1 MDLSSSTIVVTG
13 ASAGLGRRFS
23 RDLVGGGAR
32 VFGLARR
39 TDRLGALEEELGD
52 AFVGLECDVADE
64 DSVDNA
70 FARIVE
76 ESGRI
81 DGLINNAGFG
91 RFGPI
96 DEMSARDFDL
106 LLKVN
111 VRGIFLCTRRAVPV
125 MKRQN
130 ANAGFGGHIVNIAS
144 IAGLIGNPNIGA
156 YNASKFGV
164 RGLSES
170 MFKELRGD
178 GIKVTCL
185 FPGSIE
191 TEFFDEADA
200 SMTSNPFNPEQ
211 VSSTVIHVLGTPEN
225 YLISEVV
232 MRPLRPKLRQ
242 KG

>member
-1 MDLSSSTIVVTG
+1 MDLAASTIVVTG

-23 RDLVGGGAR
+23 RDLVAAGAR

-39 TDRLGALEEELGD
+39 TGRLDALAEELGD
-52 AFVGLECDVADE
+52 AFTGIECDVADE
-64 DSVDNA
+64 TSVDNA
-70 FARIVE
+70 FERIVE
-76 ESGRI
+76 ESGQVNA
-81 DGLINNAGFG
+81 LINNAGFG

-106 LLKVN
+106 LMKVN
-111 VRGIFLCTRRAVPV
+111 VRGVFLCSRRVVPV
-125 MKRQN
+125 MRRQN
-130 ANAGFGGHIVNIAS
+130 DQSGFGGHIVNIAS
-144 IAGLIGNPNIGA
+144 IAGLIGNPEIGA

-191 TEFFDEADA
+191 TEFFDRADA
-200 SMTSNPFNPEQ
+200 SMTSNPLTPEHI
-211 VSSTVIHVLGTPEN
+211 SSTLVHVLETPEN
-225 YLISEVV
+225 YLISEIV
-232 MRPLRPKLRQ
+232 MRPLRPK
-242 KG
+242 G

>member
-1 MDLSSSTIVVTG
+1 MDLTSSTIVITG

-23 RDLVGGGAR
+23 RDLAAAGAR

-39 TDRLGALEEELGD
+39 TNRLDALEDELGD
-52 AFVGLECDVADE
+52 AFTGLECDVADE
-64 DSVDNA
+64 QSVDRA
-70 FARIVE
+70 FEHITEA
-76 ESGRI
+76 SDRI

-96 DEMSARDFDL
+96 DEISTKEFDRL
-106 LLKVN
+106 LQVN

-130 ANAGFGGHIVNIAS
+130 AAAGFGGHIVNIAS

-191 TEFFDEADA
+191 TEFFDRADA
-200 SMTSNPFNPEQ
+200 SMTSNPLTPEHI
-211 VSSTVIHVLGTPEN
+211 SSTMLHVLRTPEN
-225 YLISEVV
+225 YLISEIV
-232 MRPLRPKLRQ
+232 MRPLRPK
-242 KG
+242 G

>member
-1 MDLSSSTIVVTG
+1 MDLSASTIIVTG
-13 ASAGLGRRFS
+13 ASAGLGRCFS
-23 RDLVGGGAR
+23 RDLVAAGAR

-39 TDRLGALEEELGD
+39 TGRLNALEGELGE
-52 AFVGLECDVADE
+52 AFSGVECDVSDE
-64 DSVDNA
+64 QSVDRA
-70 FARIVE
+70 FERIAR
-76 ESGRI
+76 ESDRI

-106 LLKVN
+106 LLQVN
-111 VRGIFLCTRRAVPV
+111 LRGVFLCTRRAVPV

-130 ANAGFGGHIVNIAS
+130 AESGFGGHIINIAS
-144 IAGLIGNPNIGA
+144 IAGLIGNPEIGA

-191 TEFFDEADA
+191 TEFFDRADA
-200 SMTSNPFNPEQ
+200 SMTSNPLKPEE
-211 VSSTVIHVLGTPEN
+211 VSSTILHVLRTPDN
-225 YLISEVV
+225 YLISEIV
-232 MRPLRPKLRQ
+232 MRPLRPK
-242 KG
+242 G

>member
-1 MDLSSSTIVVTG
+1 MDLSSSTFVITG
-13 ASAGLGRRFS
+13 ASAGIGRRFS
-23 RDLVGGGAR
+23 RDLAAAGAR

-39 TDRLGALEEELGD
+39 TDRLDALEDELGD
-52 AFVGLECDVADE
+52 AFTGVECDVGDE
-64 DSVDNA
+64 QSVDQA
-70 FARIVE
+70 FERITE
-76 ESGRI
+76 ESDRI

-96 DEMSARDFDL
+96 DEMSTRDFDL
-106 LLKVN
+106 LLRVN
-111 VRGIFLCTRRAVPV
+111 VRGVFLCTRRTVPV
-125 MKRQN
+125 MRRQN
-130 ANAGFGGHIVNIAS
+130 ASSGFGGHIVNIAS
-144 IAGLIGNPNIGA
+144 IAGLIGNPEIGA

-191 TEFFDEADA
+191 TEFFDRADA
-200 SMTSNPFNPEQ
+200 SMTSNPLTPEQ
-211 VSSTVIHVLGTPEN
+211 VSSTLLHVLRTPDN

-232 MRPLRPKLRQ
+232 MRPLRPK
-242 KG
+242 G

>member
-1 MDLSSSTIVVTG
+1 MDLAASTIVVTG

-23 RDLVGGGAR
+23 RDLVAAGAD

-39 TDRLGALEEELGD
+39 NDRLVALEDELGD
-52 AFVGLECDVADE
+52 SFTGIECDVSDE
-64 DSVDNA
+64 QSVDDA
-70 FARIVE
+70 FERIGDDA
-76 ESGRI
+76 GRI

-106 LLKVN
+106 LLQVN
-111 VRGIFLCTRRAVPV
+111 VRGVFLCSRRAVPV

-130 ANAGFGGHIVNIAS
+130 AKSGFGGHIVNIAS
-144 IAGLIGNPNIGA
+144 IAGLIGNPEIGA

-170 MFKELRGD
+170 MFKELRSD

-185 FPGSIE
+185 FPGSID
-191 TEFFDEADA
+191 TEFFDRADA
-200 SMTSNPFNPEQ
+200 SMTSNPLTPEHI
-211 VSSTVIHVLGTPEN
+211 SSTLMHVLRTPEN
-225 YLISEVV
+225 YLISEIV
-232 MRPLRPKLRQ
+232 MRPLRPK
-242 KG
+242 G